1 LADATYK
8 TNDEGYPSLTCGTT
22 DKTKKFHPFGIG
34 VSFNERAEDFKF
46 MFQTIKC
53 TAEKV
58 TSKEYTPNTLVADSA
73 DAITRGFI
81 DVFMRLVYRINCS
94 VHVIRNIDDY
104 LRPIEEP
111 ERNQIRCQILQIQA
125 STTKTIFEAAKLL
138 FLNQHRKSP
147 NEGIKNL
154 CKYLAENWFAA
165 HKNGWYE
172 GYLVGVPSHSNAI
185 ESFHLHGIKRKKNII
200 TRLPSL
206 KHLKTL
212 ETVVQ
217 NWSLDRAELLYCTER
232 EQMIPNPNVRLY
244 LHEPV
249 YTEKYLL
256 DSYNYTKINKSIIK
270 LKIENDYVYFIPS
283 GDETELSK
291 EQCRDY
297 VSKMER
303 CQFKNF
309 SELFSVADSINMVKL
324 NLNSWRKSQCSCHIW
339 QKNYNCFH
347 VPFVA
352 SKEPKCDFTF
362 KEIILQMPLQQKKK
376 EEEKKKLNQLY
387 SISHKAAWHQ
397 KILKLVRMK
406 LMRMRTKPKS
416 KLNHLKEVEKRNN
429 KMFL

>member
-1 LADATYK
+1 M
-8 TNDEGYPSLTCGTT
+8 
-22 DKTKKFHPFGIG
+22 
-34 VSFNERAEDFKF
+34 SFNERAEDFKF
-46 MFQTIKC
+46 MFQTIKS

-58 TSKEYTPNTLVADSA
+58 TSKEYTQNTLVADSA

-81 DVFMRLVYRINCS
+81 DVFMRLLNRINCS
-94 VHVIRNIDDY
+94 VHIIRNKDDY

-111 ERNQIRCQILQIQA
+111 ERNQIRRQILQIQA

-138 FLNQHRKSP
+138 FLNQHRKPP

-154 CKYLAENWFAA
+154 CKYLAENLFAA

-172 GYLVGVPSHSNAI
+172 GHLVGVPSHSNAI
-185 ESFHLHGIKRKKNII
+185 ESFHLHGIYRKKNII

-206 KHLKTL
+206 KYLRTL

-232 EQMIPNPNVRLY
+232 EQMIPNPNVRLN

-256 DSYNYTKINKSIIK
+256 DAYSYTKINKSIIK

-291 EQCRDY
+291 EQSRDF

-309 SELFSVADSINMVKL
+309 SELFSVPDSINMMKL
-324 NLNSWRKSQCSCHIW
+324 ISILGERVI
-339 QKNYNCFH
+339 
-347 VPFVA
+347 VVV
-352 SKEPKCDFTF
+352 TF
-362 KEIILQMPLQQKKK
+362 GKKIILAFMFHLLPVK
-376 EEEKKKLNQLY
+376 NQNV
-387 SISHKAAWHQ
+387 IH
-397 KILKLVRMK
+397 
-406 LMRMRTKPKS
+406 
-416 KLNHLKEVEKRNN
+416 
-429 KMFL
+429 F